1 MEQYS
6 VCKEFSFDAA
16 HRLHALTYESKCV
29 NLHGHKYFISLR
41 LFRKELNEGGMII
54 DFKHFGLFEDY
65 IDDNFDHATIIAE
78 DDMQLRSVC
87 MTLNTRF
94 TTIPFDLTTSENI
107 AKHLFNIA
115 KEYYSDLCDEIE
127 IKVNETPKNYAS
139 FRGFMHAQMY

>member
-1 MEQYS
+1 MYS

-16 HRLHALTYESKCV
+16 HRLHNLSYESKCK

-65 IDDNFDHATIIAE
+65 IDNNFDHATIIAQ
-78 DDMQLRSVC
+78 DDMQLRTAC
-87 MTLNTRF
+87 ATLNTLH

-107 AKHLFNIA
+107 AKHLFDVA
-115 KEYYSDLCDEIE
+115 KGYYNNLCDEIE

-139 FRGFMHAQMY
+139 FKGLMNLPMY